1 MDNIVY
7 LLRNTYKSDA
17 LWVICNQA
25 ADEIQHLRSKVND
38 LQAEITRLERLSNG

>member
-1 MDNIVY
+1 MDDIVY
-7 LLRNTYKSDA
+7 LLRNTYKSDG

-25 ADEIQHLRSKVND
+25 ADQIQYLRNKVNE